1 MASTVPE
8 VTPRSLPALPPPESV
23 GGRLAGADERAH
35 MDCGAA
41 AVLEMLWSR
50 RNRALADVSLAR
62 PCALGS
68 TATGVENTLAGETL

>member
-1 MASTVPE
+1 
-8 VTPRSLPALPPPESV
+8 
-23 GGRLAGADERAH
+23 LAGADERAH
-35 MDCGAA
+35 MDCGAV

-68 TATGVENTLAGETL
+68 TATGAENTLAGETL